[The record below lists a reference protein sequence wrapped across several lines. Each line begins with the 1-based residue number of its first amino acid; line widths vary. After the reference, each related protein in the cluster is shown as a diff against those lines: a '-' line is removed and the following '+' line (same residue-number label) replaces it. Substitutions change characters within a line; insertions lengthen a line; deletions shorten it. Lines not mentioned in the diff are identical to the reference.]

1 MLLFLDRVPHVEQNF
16 EIQLFTTIGEVE
28 RRHRGG
34 VGRFFGTVERFA
46 IHLFEI
52 VQNPFT
58 GTRHTQAL
66 EGFVGK
72 AGRDVIGSRRA
83 FLGAEELGQLIKHH
97 PTTAIREIHRRSD
110 DRQKQV
116 KRLEIFARDEH
127 RCVYCGLVHEPDAL
141 SVDHVQ
147 PRMRG
152 GDGSYGNVVTA
163 CRGCNTRKGSHS
175 LPHFLAESPE
185 ARRNFFQFARYVWPR
200 HLIAV
205 AEDLARRGVMV
216 ASTELV
222 EGIRGLRS
230 SEAIASV
237 LRRGERTQDPEAE

>member
-1 MLLFLDRVPHVEQNF
+1 M
-16 EIQLFTTIGEVE
+16 
-28 RRHRGG
+28 
-34 VGRFFGTVERFA
+34 
-46 IHLFEI
+46 
-52 VQNPFT
+52 
-58 GTRHTQAL
+58 
-66 EGFVGK
+66 GK

-97 PTTAIREIHRRSD
+97 PTTAIREIHRRSV
-110 DRQKQV
+110 DRQKRV

-175 LPHFLAESPE
+175 LPRFLAESPE

-205 AEDLARRGVMV
+205 AEDLARRGVVV